1 MPLELR
7 HLRCFVAIA
16 ELGSVSRAAE
26 KLFVSQPPLSAQL
39 RSLEQQVGV
48 PLFDRHARGMRLTS
62 AGQSLLEDAR
72 AILARADQAFERA
85 RERQCRGQT
94 RIRLGLI
101 PSAMQ
106 SLLPDLLDR
115 ARQPGFDISL
125 QVSEMITS
133 RQLQAVRGDAIDF
146 GFARTNDD
154 DQPVETVA
162 SLDDPYC
169 LALPAASALAQDRS
183 VISLAS
189 AAAETF
195 VGFCR
200 HTDTDYQDRVL
211 ALCEA
216 AGFQP
221 RVVHEARNYSSVL
234 ALVGCGLGVAIVPA
248 SFSTLPHPGVVLRR
262 IRAERYQGRLVLL
275 AGHHLAGQAWAD
287 RFIDLARAS
296 LANLGRQLVMHGS
309 EGLIEHS
316 GRSCRPDGTDL
327 AKA

>member
-1 MPLELR
+1 
-7 HLRCFVAIA
+7 
-16 ELGSVSRAAE
+16 
-26 KLFVSQPPLSAQL
+26 
-39 RSLEQQVGV
+39 
-48 PLFDRHARGMRLTS
+48 LFDRHARGMRLTS

-85 RERQCRGQT
+85 REQQCCGQS

-115 ARQPGFDISL
+115 ARQQGFDMSP

-133 RQLQAVRGDAIDF
+133 RQLQALRGGAIDL

-154 DQPVETVA
+154 DQPAETVA
-162 SLDDPYC
+162 ALDDPYC
-169 LALPAASALAQDRS
+169 LAIPAASALAQGRGA
-183 VISLAS
+183 VALACV
-189 AAAETF
+189 AAETF

-234 ALVGCGLGVAIVPA
+234 ALVSCGLGVAIVPA
-248 SFSTLPHPGVVLRR
+248 SFSTLPHAGVVLRR
-262 IRAERYQGRLVLL
+262 IQTGRYLGRLVLL
-275 AGHHLAGQAWAD
+275 AGPHVAAQAWAE
-287 RFIDLARAS
+287 RFIEIARGS
-296 LANLGRQLVMHGS
+296 LANLGQHLVAHGS
-309 EGLIEHS
+309 VGLTQAA
-316 GRSCRPDGTDL
+316 RRDL
-327 AKA
+327 RRD